1 MLHNNLSLLTLDF
14 ETYFDSKY
22 SLTKLTTMEYVADE
36 RFQFWGVG
44 LKFEDEPAEWYGK
57 DDLSVLH
64 DIDWENTALLCQNTL
79 FDGYILYQKFGIRP
93 AYYLDTAAMARGLDP
108 LKSARLK
115 DLAVRFFPE
124 DEAMRKGEELVNA
137 KGIYDL
143 PPDVEEQIA
152 GYCIQDVEL
161 TYAIFNAMQFPA
173 SELDIIDLTTQMF
186 CLPKLHLD
194 KDTVQEFLAAERANT
209 AAKLEASGLSRELL
223 ASNQKFAAWIEEQG
237 LKVPTKKSPATGED
251 IPAFGKNDVQYK
263 TFRLKNPDLHH
274 VFEARETV
282 KSRIAETRAE
292 RFLAA
297 AHEDNSFA
305 VPLRYYAAHTGR
317 FGGVDKIN
325 LQNLPRKSILRRALI
340 APEDH
345 YVYVA
350 DLSNIESRM
359 LAWFAGQEDLLY
371 QYAQGEDI
379 YCNFASQIYNRPIN
393 KDDDPTE
400 RFVGKTAILGLGYG
414 MGANKFKATLAS
426 GAAGPVISISQDEA
440 YEIVNNYR
448 STYSEI
454 DQLWTRCNHF
464 LSEMATL
471 ANRSSTFQNLYD
483 TYKCVGVHSESIS
496 LPNGLRLKYPN
507 LVRCQTGSFR
517 FDGRRSYE
525 NTYGGKLTENIIQ
538 ALSRIVV
545 TDAMLR
551 IAKIPDLDIVLT
563 VHDEIVCVGPK
574 TDAESRFNAIIDEM
588 CVAPSWAPDLPLA
601 AEGGFDLSYSK

>member
-57 DDLSVLH
+57 DDLSVLY

-161 TYAIFNAMQFPA
+161 TYAIFNVMQFPT

-194 KDTVQEFLAAERANT
+194 KDTVQEFLTAEKANT

-274 VFEARETV
+274 IFEARETV

-359 LAWFAGQEDLLY
+359 LAWFAGQDDLLY

-464 LSEMATL
+464 LSEMATI
-471 ANRSSTFQNLYD
+471 ATRSSTLQNLYD

-507 LVRCQTGSFR
+507 LIRCQTGSYR

-545 TDAMLR
+545 TEAMLR

-574 TDAESRFNAIIDEM
+574 TDAEARFNAIINEM

>member
-115 DLAVRFFPE
+115 DLAVRFFPK

-194 KDTVQEFLAAERANT
+194 KDTVQEFLAAERAST

>member
-186 CLPKLHLD
+186 CVPKLHLD
-194 KDTVQEFLAAERANT
+194 KDTVQEFLAAEKANT

-359 LAWFAGQEDLLY
+359 LAWFAGQDDLLY

-393 KDDDPTE
+393 KEDDPTE

-440 YEIVNNYR
+440 FEIVNNYR

-471 ANRSSTFQNLYD
+471 ANRSSTFQSLYD

-551 IAKIPDLDIVLT
+551 IAKIPDLEIVLT

>member
-57 DDLSVLH
+57 DDLSVLY

-161 TYAIFNAMQFPA
+161 TYAIFNVMQFPT

-194 KDTVQEFLAAERANT
+194 KDTVQEFLTAEKANT

-274 VFEARETV
+274 IFEARETV

-359 LAWFAGQEDLLY
+359 LAWFAGQDDLLY

-393 KDDDPTE
+393 KDDEPTE
-400 RFVGKTAILGLGYG
+400 RVVHKSAILGLGYG

-464 LSEMATL
+464 LSEMATI
-471 ANRSSTFQNLYD
+471 ATRSSTLQNLYD

-507 LVRCQTGSFR
+507 LIRCQTGSYR

-545 TDAMLR
+545 TEAMLR

-574 TDAESRFNAIIDEM
+574 TDAEARFNAIINEM

>member
-115 DLAVRFFPE
+115 DLAVRFFPK

-393 KDDDPTE
+393 KDNDPTE

>member
-57 DDLSVLH
+57 DDLSVLY

-161 TYAIFNAMQFPA
+161 TYAIFNVMQFPT

-194 KDTVQEFLAAERANT
+194 KDTVQEFLTAEKANT

-274 VFEARETV
+274 IFEARETV

-359 LAWFAGQEDLLY
+359 LAWFAGQDDLLY

-464 LSEMATL
+464 LSEMATI
-471 ANRSSTFQNLYD
+471 ATRSSTLQNLYD

-507 LVRCQTGSFR
+507 LIRCQTGSYR

-545 TDAMLR
+545 TEAMLR
-551 IAKIPDLDIVLT
+551 IAKIPDLNIVLT

-574 TDAESRFNAIIDEM
+574 TDAEARFNAIINEM

>member
-186 CLPKLHLD
+186 CVPKLHLD
-194 KDTVQEFLAAERANT
+194 KDTVQEFLAAEKANT

-359 LAWFAGQEDLLY
+359 LAWFAGQDDLLY

-393 KDDDPTE
+393 KEDDPTE

-440 YEIVNNYR
+440 HEIVNNYR
-448 STYSEI
+448 TTYSEI
-454 DQLWTRCNHF
+454 DQLWTRCGHF
-464 LSEMATL
+464 LNEMATI
-471 ANRSSTFQNLYD
+471 ATRSSTIQNLYD

-551 IAKIPDLDIVLT
+551 IAKIPDLEIVLT

-574 TDAESRFNAIIDEM
+574 TDAESRFDAIIDEM